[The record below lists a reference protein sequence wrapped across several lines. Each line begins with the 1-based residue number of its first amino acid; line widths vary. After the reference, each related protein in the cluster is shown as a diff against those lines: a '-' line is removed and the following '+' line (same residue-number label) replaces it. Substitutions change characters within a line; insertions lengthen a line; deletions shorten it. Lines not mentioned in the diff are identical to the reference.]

1 MLRSAKWPAF
11 RLRNVARVLAS
22 AIRSQGLE
30 VWLEATATRFQL
42 DEQGHLSKVT
52 AASQSGAELEIEAEE
67 VVIAAGAI
75 ESTRLLLLLDT
86 QHGNR
91 VFASQDQLGRY
102 FCDHL
107 SSAAA
112 VVLPTNWV
120 KLNET
125 FGIRFVERGGMRDL
139 RLEPSP
145 SLRRQLRLAGA
156 FAHVTAPASAESG
169 FSALRKIYHG
179 LERNSFVQWRTVG
192 ALSRDMGWLSQAVW
206 WRFTKRRLLYPRH
219 PRFELMAVIEQMPN
233 PNNRVSL
240 ADNQHDVYG
249 NPLAKIT
256 WHTSEEDFATF
267 QTMQQA
273 LCNWWPYSRF
283 AKLGRLQATP
293 ESMWRDRLHQGCDIF
308 HPGGTTRMGRSAATG
323 IVDANLRTFRVSNL
337 HVVSTSTFPSGGGAN
352 PTFML
357 MAFALRAAN
366 GLASQLERRTAPSIP
381 SMRSTR
387 AT

>member
-1 MLRSAKWPAF
+1 
-11 RLRNVARVLAS
+11 
-22 AIRSQGLE
+22 
-30 VWLEATATRFQL
+30 
-42 DEQGHLSKVT
+42 
-52 AASQSGAELEIEAEE
+52 
-67 VVIAAGAI
+67 
-75 ESTRLLLLLDT
+75 
-86 QHGNR
+86 
-91 VFASQDQLGRY
+91 
-102 FCDHL
+102 
-107 SSAAA
+107 
-112 VVLPTNWV
+112 
-120 KLNET
+120 
-125 FGIRFVERGGMRDL
+125 
-139 RLEPSP
+139 
-145 SLRRQLRLAGA
+145 
-156 FAHVTAPASAESG
+156 
-169 FSALRKIYHG
+169 
-179 LERNSFVQWRTVG
+179 
-192 ALSRDMGWLSQAVW
+192 
-206 WRFTKRRLLYPRH
+206 
-219 PRFELMAVIEQMPN
+219 MPD
-233 PNNRVSL
+233 PNNRVNL

-366 GLASQLERRTAPSIP
+366 RLTSQLERRTAPSIP